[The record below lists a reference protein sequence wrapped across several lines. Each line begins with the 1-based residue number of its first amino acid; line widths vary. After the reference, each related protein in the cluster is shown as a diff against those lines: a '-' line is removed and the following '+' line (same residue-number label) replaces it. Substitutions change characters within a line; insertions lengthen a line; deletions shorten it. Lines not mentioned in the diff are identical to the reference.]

1 MTGKAPTA
9 AAAASAAPARSPT
22 PGEQTIA
29 GALGA
34 AAGRLDRALAAA
46 PAVAEARLSRSRIK
60 ALILDGRVSLG
71 GRTISDPSHGVKPGQ
86 RFAIIVPESRPAI
99 PEAQAIDLDVRFE
112 DDDLI
117 VFDKPAGMVV
127 HPGAGNPDRTLVNAL
142 IAHCGDSLRG
152 IGGVRRP
159 GIVHRLDKDTSGL
172 MVAAK
177 TEAAH
182 ASLTA
187 QFAART
193 VERVYVALVW
203 GVPRP
208 RQGEIAGNIGRS
220 RRNRT
225 KMAVLTSGGRPA
237 LTRYRVTRTFG
248 DDAVSLLECR
258 LATGRTHQIRVHL
271 AEIGHPVLGDP
282 VYGRTT
288 AARLAAL
295 PPAAREA
302 LKALGGQALHAYVIG
317 FDHPATGDRL
327 RYESQVPKHF
337 KSLMEKL
344 ERL

>member
-1 MTGKAPTA
+1 MTGKVRQA
-9 AAAASAAPARSPT
+9 ALEAPAPPRPE
-22 PGEQTIA
+22 PHPERRLAGE
-29 GALGA
+29 LGA
-34 AAGRLDRALAAA
+34 EAAGGRLDRALATA
-46 PAVAEARLSRSRIK
+46 PALAGAGLSRSRIK

-71 GRTISDPSHGVKPGQ
+71 GATISDPSHAVKPGQ
-86 RFAIIVPESRPAI
+86 TFAIFVPEALPAI

-112 DDDLI
+112 DDHVI
-117 VFDKPAGMVV
+117 VFNKPAGMVV

-159 GIVHRLDKDTSGL
+159 GIVHRLDKDTSGV

-187 QFAART
+187 QFAARS
-193 VERVYVALVW
+193 VERAYQAVAW

-225 KMAVLTSGGRPA
+225 KMAVLRQGGRPA
-237 LTRYRVTRTFG
+237 LTRYRVSRTFG
-248 DDAVSLLECR
+248 RAASLLECR

-271 AEIGHPVLGDP
+271 AEPAHPVLGDP
-282 VYGRTT
+282 LYGRSTP
-288 AARLAAL
+288 ARLAGL
-295 PPAAREA
+295 PAPARAA
-302 LKALGGQALHAYVIG
+302 VQGLAGQALHAHVIG
-317 FDHPATGDRL
+317 FDHPASGERL
-327 RYESQVPKHF
+327 RFEVELPKHF
-337 KSLMEKL
+337 KSLIENL
-344 ERL
+344 EGL

>member
-1 MTGKAPTA
+1 MTGKARKA
-9 AAAASAAPARSPT
+9 AAEAASAPPSAEPRLS
-22 PGEQTIA
+22 GE
-29 GALGA
+29 LGA
-34 AAGRLDRALAAA
+34 EAAGGRLDRALAAA
-46 PAVAEARLSRSRIK
+46 PALAGAGLSRSRIK

-71 GRTISDPSHGVKPGQ
+71 GATISDPSHGVKPGQ
-86 RFAIIVPESRPAI
+86 RFAIIVPEALPAI
-99 PEAQAIDLDVRFE
+99 PEAQAIALDVRFE
-112 DDDLI
+112 DDHLI
-117 VFDKPAGMVV
+117 VFNKPAGMVV
-127 HPGAGNPDRTLVNAL
+127 HPGAGNPDRTVVNAL
-142 IAHCGDSLRG
+142 IAHCGESLRG

-159 GIVHRLDKDTSGL
+159 GIVHRLDKDTSGV

-182 ASLTA
+182 AALTA
-187 QFAART
+187 QFAARS
-193 VERVYVALVW
+193 VERAYIALVW

-225 KMAVLTSGGRPA
+225 KMAVLRQGGRPA

-248 DDAVSLLECR
+248 SAVSLVECR

-295 PPAAREA
+295 PEAPRAAVRGLA
-302 LKALGGQALHAYVIG
+302 GQALHAYVIG
-317 FDHPATGDRL
+317 FDHPATGERVRIEVEL
-327 RYESQVPKHF
+327 PKHF
-337 KSLMEKL
+337 KKLIRSLEGL
-344 ERL
+344 